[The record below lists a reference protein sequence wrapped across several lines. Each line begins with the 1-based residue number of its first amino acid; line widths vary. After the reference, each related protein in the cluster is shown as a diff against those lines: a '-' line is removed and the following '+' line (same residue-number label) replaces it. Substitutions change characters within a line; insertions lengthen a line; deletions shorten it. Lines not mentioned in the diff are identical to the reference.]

1 MNGGR
6 WGGGGGGEILRGG
19 GGLVKVVG
27 LREREGAEDVV
38 RGAVFGG
45 F

>member
-1 MNGGR
+1 VAGA
-6 WGGGGGGEILRGG
+6 GERVLGGG

-38 RGAVFGG
+38 RRAVFGG

>member
-1 MNGGR
+1 MAGA
-6 WGGGGGGEILRGG
+6 GERVLGGG

-27 LREREGAEDVV
+27 LKEREGAEDLVQE
-38 RGAVFGG
+38 AVFGG

>member
-1 MNGGR
+1 MGWRGQAR
-6 WGGGGGGEILRGG
+6 EFWVGG

-38 RGAVFGG
+38 RGAVFDG

>member
-6 WGGGGGGEILRGG
+6 WGGGGRGEGLRGG
-19 GGLVKVVG
+19 GGLVKVAG
-27 LREREGAEDVV
+27 LREKEGAEDVA
-38 RGAVFGG
+38 RWAVFGG